1 MGRPPTALA
10 PPLRKSKIPADEPV
24 QMGQCRWV
32 SAYVGHRPMRNR
44 LGRPNALLLEAMGTG
59 RMLESGARTT
69 VVKLQPAADLR
80 TTR

>member
-1 MGRPPTALA
+1 
-10 PPLRKSKIPADEPV
+10 
-24 QMGQCRWV
+24 
-32 SAYVGHRPMRNR
+32 MRNR
-44 LGRPNALLLEAMGTG
+44 LGRRNALLFEAMGTG